1 METFRPS
8 ATIFRRLGCFRRHGD
23 PSWRLGAENPWGNH
37 DFHVGLQFKNYRD
50 NFLYPGNEGLAGF
63 FNFNGQYTGNGGSSL
78 GSGLADFMLGLPD
91 NLGIGEGVGNRHV
104 RNNLWS
110 VYGQDNWRVRSN
122 LTLNLGLRWELNTPR
137 AAGTVTR

>member
-1 METFRPS
+1 M
-8 ATIFRRLGCFRRHGD
+8 IQIGD
-23 PSWRLGAENPWGNH
+23 SIVKTHGNH
-37 DFHVGLQFKNYRD
+37 EFHVGLQFKNYRD

-78 GSGLADFMLGLPD
+78 GSGLADFMLGLPN

-110 VYGQDNWRVRSN
+110 VYGQDNWRLRSN

-137 AAGTVTR
+137 TAVDGNAVNYELFGGDLITPR